1 MYIPFAYEGASSF
14 FPSSGSILRMEI
26 QTALDVNLSPNNNY
40 PCSILSGPN
49 YTGSFFPFPATASAL
64 DLVSDTSLNN
74 FANNAVSASAIKLS
88 NYTGPVGS
96 VAFIYR
102 INKTGEFNSTD
113 VNRGGNTLIDLDS
126 TTGGSE
132 ISYKLANNTSFI
144 GANYQTGSYWVSNV
158 NNPLQKFT
166 INYSTITSTTNWY
179 GWPYNKNT
187 VLMQNYD
194 FVILNPKTLFNIQ
207 NPTNFFTILCNNAFF
222 DYVGFGQS
230 YGRRV
235 NLCAAAA
242 WDRNLSDA
250 EVQQLYTYYTQY
262 LRYNI

>member
-1 MYIPFAYEGASSF
+1 MYIPFAYQGASSF
-14 FPSSGSILRMEI
+14 FPVSGSIARMEI
-26 QTALDVNLSPNNNY
+26 QTALTTNLANTQAIS
-40 PCSILSGPN
+40 SVRGGPD
-49 YTGSFFPFPATASAL
+49 YTGSAFLPLPATGGNYEL
-64 DLVSDTSLNN
+64 TTDTSLNN
-74 FANNAVSASAIKLS
+74 FPNNAVSASAIMIS
-88 NYTGPVGS
+88 NYTGSVGT

-102 INKTGEFNSTD
+102 INKIDEFNSTAT
-113 VNRGGNTLIDLDS
+113 NRGGNTLIDLD
-126 TTGGSE
+126 TTSATAE
-132 ISYKLANNTSFI
+132 ISYRITDNTSFI
-144 GANYQTGSYWVSNV
+144 GAKYQTGNYWVSNV

-166 INYSTITSTTNWY
+166 IDYSTITSTTNWY

-194 FVILNPKTLFNIQ
+194 FIILNPKTLVSITDPFD
-207 NPTNFFTILCNNAFF
+207 FFTILCNKSFF
-222 DYVGFGQS
+222 DYVGFGET

-235 NLCAAAA
+235 NICAAAA